1 MWRKERSQQLV
12 SISTGDLVSRI
23 IDWGL
28 NKAMHAHVV
37 YPPGLQP
44 PPGQVCTLLTCN
56 KMFFPCGMLLMHVQH
71 IKIMIIRCMVLV
83 LWLILLT
90 LIDIYITVHCLLKR
104 LIGNWNVFTV
114 VLDNSDFI
122 RWMSK
127 HILPPLQIRCRFN
140 FLLATFDYS
149 SYLKN

>member
-1 MWRKERSQQLV
+1 
-12 SISTGDLVSRI
+12 
-23 IDWGL
+23 
-28 NKAMHAHVV
+28 
-37 YPPGLQP
+37 
-44 PPGQVCTLLTCN
+44 
-56 KMFFPCGMLLMHVQH
+56 
-71 IKIMIIRCMVLV
+71 MVLV

-127 HILPPLQIRCRFN
+127 HILPPLQIRCHFN